1 MTQEQL
7 TKELSRLAY
16 QYYTLSEPTV
26 SDAEYD
32 EMYDRLAAMER
43 ESGRILAG
51 SPTMRVGSQP
61 LPGFEKHRHIAPL
74 YSLDKAKTS
83 GEVREFMDR
92 VRRTDPSALF
102 TLEYKFDGL
111 TINLTYDDHRLVE
124 ASTRGDGEVGEG
136 VLAQAATIK
145 TIPMY
150 IPFANKMEVQGE
162 AIMRLSTLEKYNES
176 ANEPLKN
183 ARNAA
188 AGALRNLDPKETAKR
203 GLDAFFYNVGYI
215 EGKEFNTHTE
225 MINFLKENGF
235 VVSDFER
242 VYSEPEELI
251 AALDEAEAKRDELD
265 FLIDGMVIKTDDMTL
280 RDELGYTQKFP
291 KWAIAYKFEAQEMTT
306 RVLDVKWDVGRTGK
320 LTPVA
325 LLEEVEIGGAS
336 VKRAT
341 LNNYRDILRKKVKL
355 GGRVFVRR
363 SNDVIPEVLGSCE
376 EDESLSVPEMPKVCP
391 ACGATLEEIGPNLFC
406 PNTLSCRP
414 QLVAT
419 IVHFA
424 SKGAMN
430 IDGLSEKTARLLFD
444 RLEIK
449 DIASLYRL
457 TKDQL
462 LSLEGFLDKKAQN
475 LMDAIERSKS
485 PELDC
490 FIFALGIQNV
500 GKKTAR
506 DLAEKYG
513 SIEALS
519 KASADELAEID
530 GVGDVVA
537 MGIVDFFASEQVRA
551 TLRELKELGVSPR
564 QLEKKEGV
572 FSGKTVVLTGKLTLF
587 TRGQAQE
594 KIEAMGG
601 SVGSGVTKT
610 TDLVVAGEKAG
621 SKLAKA
627 EKLGIKVINEKEFL
641 ELIGDG

>member
-43 ESGRILAG
+43 ESGRVLPG

-83 GEVREFMDR
+83 GEVSEFMDR
-92 VRRTDPSALF
+92 VRRTDPGALF

-111 TINLTYDDHRLVE
+111 TINLTYDDHRLVQ

-150 IPFANKMEVQGE
+150 IPFAGKMEVQGE
-162 AIMRLSTLEKYNES
+162 AIMKLSALEKYNEK
-176 ANEPLKN
+176 ADEPLKN

-188 AGALRNLDPKETAKR
+188 AGALRNLDPKETARR

-215 EGKEFNTHTE
+215 EGKEFDTHTE

-242 VYSEPEELI
+242 VYSEPEELLS
-251 AALDEAEAKRDELD
+251 ALDEAEAKRDELD
-265 FLIDGMVIKTDDMTL
+265 FLIDGMVIKTDDMSL

-291 KWAIAYKFEAQEMTT
+291 RWAVAYKFEAQEMTT
-306 RVLDVKWDVGRTGK
+306 RVLDVNWDVGRTGK

-325 LLEEVEIGGAS
+325 ILEEVEIGGAS

-341 LNNYRDILRKKVKL
+341 LNNYQDILRKRVKL

-376 EDESLSVPEMPKVCP
+376 ENDALGVPEMPTVCP
-391 ACGATLEEIGPNLFC
+391 ACGTALEEIGPNLFC

-414 QLVAT
+414 QLVAA

-430 IDGLSEKTARLLFD
+430 IDGLSEKTAQLLFD
-444 RLEIK
+444 KLEIK
-449 DIASLYRL
+449 DIASLYKL
-457 TKDQL
+457 TKEQL
-462 LSLEGFLDKKAQN
+462 LSLDGFLDKKAQN
-475 LMDAIERSKS
+475 LMDAIERSKT

-490 FIFALGIQNV
+490 FIYALGIQNV

-513 SIEALS
+513 SMEALS
-519 KASADELAEID
+519 AASADELAEID

-537 MGIVDFFASEQVRA
+537 MGIVDFFASGQVRA
-551 TLRELKELGVSPR
+551 TLRELEELGVNPR

-572 FSGKTVVLTGKLTLF
+572 FSGKTVVLTGKLTLL

-594 KIEAMGG
+594 KIESMGG
-601 SVGSGVTKT
+601 SVGSGVTKA

-627 EKLGIKVINEKEFL
+627 EKLGVKVINEAQFL
-641 ELIGDG
+641 ELIGD

>member
-43 ESGRILAG
+43 ESGRVLPG
-51 SPTMRVGSQP
+51 SPTMRIGSQP

-92 VRRTDPSALF
+92 VRRTDSGALF

-111 TINLTYDDHRLVE
+111 TINLTYDDHRLVQ

-150 IPFANKMEVQGE
+150 IPFAGKMEVQGE
-162 AIMRLSTLEKYNES
+162 AIMKLSALEKYNEK
-176 ANEPLKN
+176 ADEPLKN

-188 AGALRNLDPKETAKR
+188 AGALRNLDPKETARR

-215 EGKEFNTHTE
+215 EGKEFDTHTE

-242 VYSEPEELI
+242 VYSEPEELLS
-251 AALDEAEAKRDELD
+251 ALDEAEAKRDELD
-265 FLIDGMVIKTDDMTL
+265 FLIDGMVIKTDDMSL

-291 KWAIAYKFEAQEMTT
+291 RWAVAYKFEAQEMTT
-306 RVLDVKWDVGRTGK
+306 RVLDVNWDVGRTGK

-325 LLEEVEIGGAS
+325 ILEEVEIGGAS

-341 LNNYRDILRKKVKL
+341 LNNYQDILRKRVKL

-376 EDESLSVPEMPKVCP
+376 ENDALGVPEMPTVCP
-391 ACGATLEEIGPNLFC
+391 ACGTALEEIGPNLFC

-414 QLVAT
+414 QLVAA

-430 IDGLSEKTARLLFD
+430 IDGLSEKTAQLLFD
-444 RLEIK
+444 KLEIK
-449 DIASLYRL
+449 DIASLYKL
-457 TKDQL
+457 TKEQL
-462 LSLEGFLDKKAQN
+462 LSLDGFLDKKAQN
-475 LMDAIERSKS
+475 LMDAIERSKT

-490 FIFALGIQNV
+490 FIYALGIQNV

-513 SIEALS
+513 SMEALS
-519 KASADELAEID
+519 AASADELAEID

-537 MGIVDFFASEQVRA
+537 MGIVDFFASGQVRA
-551 TLRELKELGVSPR
+551 TLRELEELGVNPR

-594 KIEAMGG
+594 KIESMGG
-601 SVGSGVTKT
+601 SVGSGVTKA

-627 EKLGIKVINEKEFL
+627 EKLGVKVINEAQFL
-641 ELIGDG
+641 ELIGD

>member
-43 ESGRILAG
+43 ESGRVLPG

-83 GEVREFMDR
+83 GEVSEFMDR
-92 VRRTDPSALF
+92 VRRTDPGALF

-111 TINLTYDDHRLVE
+111 TINLTYDDHRLVQ

-150 IPFANKMEVQGE
+150 IPFAGKMEVQGE
-162 AIMRLSTLEKYNES
+162 AIMKLSALEKYNEK
-176 ANEPLKN
+176 ADEPLKN

-188 AGALRNLDPKETAKR
+188 AGALRNLDPKETARR

-215 EGKEFNTHTE
+215 EGKEFDTHTE

-242 VYSEPEELI
+242 VYSEPEELLS
-251 AALDEAEAKRDELD
+251 ALDEAEAKRDKLD
-265 FLIDGMVIKTDDMTL
+265 FLIDGMVIKTDDMSL

-291 KWAIAYKFEAQEMTT
+291 RWAVAYKFEAQE
-306 RVLDVKWDVGRTGK
+306 

-325 LLEEVEIGGAS
+325 ILEEVEIGGAS

-341 LNNYRDILRKKVKL
+341 LNNYQDILRKRVKL

-376 EDESLSVPEMPKVCP
+376 ENDALGVPEMPTVCP
-391 ACGATLEEIGPNLFC
+391 ACGTALEEIGPNLFC

-414 QLVAT
+414 QLVAA

-430 IDGLSEKTARLLFD
+430 IDGLSEKTAQLLFD
-444 RLEIK
+444 KLEIK
-449 DIASLYRL
+449 DIASLYKL
-457 TKDQL
+457 TKEQL
-462 LSLEGFLDKKAQN
+462 LSLDGFLDKKAQN
-475 LMDAIERSKS
+475 LMDAIERSKT

-490 FIFALGIQNV
+490 FIYALGIQNV

-513 SIEALS
+513 SMEALS
-519 KASADELAEID
+519 AASADELAEID

-537 MGIVDFFASEQVRA
+537 MGIVDFFASGQVRA
-551 TLRELKELGVSPR
+551 TLRELEELGVNPR

-594 KIEAMGG
+594 KIESMGG
-601 SVGSGVTKT
+601 SVGSGVTKA

-627 EKLGIKVINEKEFL
+627 EKLGVKVINEAQFL
-641 ELIGDG
+641 ELIGD

>member
-32 EMYDRLAAMER
+32 EMYDKLAAMER
-43 ESGRILAG
+43 ESGRVLPG

-92 VRRTDPSALF
+92 VRRTDPGALF

-111 TINLTYDDHRLVE
+111 TINLTYDDHRLVQ

-150 IPFANKMEVQGE
+150 IPFAGKMEVQGE
-162 AIMRLSTLEKYNES
+162 AIMKLSALEKYNEK
-176 ANEPLKN
+176 ADEPLKN

-188 AGALRNLDPKETAKR
+188 AGALRNLDPKETARR

-215 EGKEFNTHTE
+215 EGKDFDTHTE

-242 VYSEPEELI
+242 VYSEPEELLS
-251 AALDEAEAKRDELD
+251 ALDEAEAKRDELD
-265 FLIDGMVIKTDDMTL
+265 FLIDGMVIKTDDMSL

-291 KWAIAYKFEAQEMTT
+291 RWAVAYKFEAQEMTT
-306 RVLDVKWDVGRTGK
+306 RVLDVNWDVGRTGK

-325 LLEEVEIGGAS
+325 ILEEVEIGGAS

-341 LNNYRDILRKKVKL
+341 LNNYQDILRKRVKL

-376 EDESLSVPEMPKVCP
+376 ENDALDVPEMPTVCP
-391 ACGATLEEIGPNLFC
+391 ACGTALEEIGPNLFC

-414 QLVAT
+414 QLVAA

-430 IDGLSEKTARLLFD
+430 IDGLSEKTAQLLFD
-444 RLEIK
+444 KLEIK
-449 DIASLYRL
+449 DIASLYKL
-457 TKDQL
+457 TKEQL
-462 LSLEGFLDKKAQN
+462 LSLDGFLDKKAQN
-475 LMDAIERSKS
+475 LMDAIERSKT

-490 FIFALGIQNV
+490 FIYALGIQNV

-513 SIEALS
+513 SMEALS
-519 KASADELAEID
+519 AASADELAEID

-537 MGIVDFFASEQVRA
+537 MGIVDFFASGQVRA
-551 TLRELKELGVSPR
+551 TLRELEELGVNPR

-594 KIEAMGG
+594 KIESMGG
-601 SVGSGVTKT
+601 SVGSGVTKA

-621 SKLAKA
+621 SKLVKA
-627 EKLGIKVINEKEFL
+627 EKLGVKVINEAQFL
-641 ELIGDG
+641 ELIGD

>member
-43 ESGRILAG
+43 ESGRVLPG

-92 VRRTDPSALF
+92 VRRTDPGALF

-111 TINLTYDDHRLVE
+111 TINLTYDDHRLAQ

-150 IPFANKMEVQGE
+150 IPFAGKMEVQGE
-162 AIMRLSTLEKYNES
+162 AIMKLSALEKYNEK
-176 ANEPLKN
+176 ADEPLKN

-188 AGALRNLDPKETAKR
+188 AGALRNLDPKETARR

-215 EGKEFNTHTE
+215 EGKEFDTHTE

-242 VYSEPEELI
+242 VYSEPEELLS
-251 AALDEAEAKRDELD
+251 ALDEAEAKRDELD
-265 FLIDGMVIKTDDMTL
+265 FLIDGMVIKTDDMSL

-291 KWAIAYKFEAQEMTT
+291 RWAVAYKFEAQEMTT
-306 RVLDVKWDVGRTGK
+306 RVLDVNWDVGRTGK

-325 LLEEVEIGGAS
+325 ILEEVEIGGAS

-341 LNNYRDILRKKVKL
+341 LNNYQDILRKRVKL

-376 EDESLSVPEMPKVCP
+376 ENDALGVPEMPTVCP
-391 ACGATLEEIGPNLFC
+391 ACGTALEEIGPNLFC

-414 QLVAT
+414 QLVAA

-430 IDGLSEKTARLLFD
+430 IDGLSEKTAQLLFD
-444 RLEIK
+444 KLEIK
-449 DIASLYRL
+449 DIASLYKL
-457 TKDQL
+457 TKEQL
-462 LSLEGFLDKKAQN
+462 LSLDGFLDKKAQN
-475 LMDAIERSKS
+475 LMDAIERSKT

-490 FIFALGIQNV
+490 FIYALGIQNV

-513 SIEALS
+513 SMEALS
-519 KASADELAEID
+519 AASADELAEID

-537 MGIVDFFASEQVRA
+537 MGIVDFFASGQVRA
-551 TLRELKELGVSPR
+551 TLRELEELGVNPR

-594 KIEAMGG
+594 KIESMGG
-601 SVGSGVTKT
+601 SVGSGVTKA

-627 EKLGIKVINEKEFL
+627 EKLGVKVINEAQFL
-641 ELIGDG
+641 ELIGD

>member
-43 ESGRILAG
+43 ESGRVLPG

-83 GEVREFMDR
+83 GEVSEFMDR
-92 VRRTDPSALF
+92 VRRTDPGALF

-111 TINLTYDDHRLVE
+111 TINLTYDDHRLVQ

-150 IPFANKMEVQGE
+150 IPFAGKMEVQGE
-162 AIMRLSTLEKYNES
+162 AIMKLSALEKYNEK
-176 ANEPLKN
+176 ADEPLKN

-188 AGALRNLDPKETAKR
+188 AGALRNLDPKETARR

-215 EGKEFNTHTE
+215 EGKEFDTHTE

-242 VYSEPEELI
+242 VYSEPEELLS
-251 AALDEAEAKRDELD
+251 ALDEAEAKRDKLD
-265 FLIDGMVIKTDDMTL
+265 FLIDGMVIKTDDMSL

-291 KWAIAYKFEAQEMTT
+291 RWAVAYKFEAQEMTT
-306 RVLDVKWDVGRTGK
+306 RVLDVNWDVGRTGK

-325 LLEEVEIGGAS
+325 ILEEVEIGGAS

-341 LNNYRDILRKKVKL
+341 LNNYQDILRKRVKL

-376 EDESLSVPEMPKVCP
+376 ENDALGVPEMPTVCP
-391 ACGATLEEIGPNLFC
+391 ACGTALEEIGPNLFC

-414 QLVAT
+414 QLVAA

-430 IDGLSEKTARLLFD
+430 IDGLSEKTAQLLFD
-444 RLEIK
+444 KLEIK
-449 DIASLYRL
+449 DIASLYKL
-457 TKDQL
+457 TKEQL
-462 LSLEGFLDKKAQN
+462 LSLDGFLDKKAQN
-475 LMDAIERSKS
+475 LMDAIERSKT

-490 FIFALGIQNV
+490 FIYALGIQNV

-513 SIEALS
+513 SMEALS
-519 KASADELAEID
+519 AASADELAEID

-537 MGIVDFFASEQVRA
+537 MGIVDFFASGQVRA
-551 TLRELKELGVSPR
+551 TLRELEELGVNPR

-594 KIEAMGG
+594 KIESMGG
-601 SVGSGVTKT
+601 SVGSGVTKA

-627 EKLGIKVINEKEFL
+627 EKLGVKVINEAQFL
-641 ELIGDG
+641 ELIGD

>member
-43 ESGRILAG
+43 ESGRVLPG

-83 GEVREFMDR
+83 GEVSEFMDR
-92 VRRTDPSALF
+92 VRRTDPGALF

-111 TINLTYDDHRLVE
+111 TINLTYDDHRLVQ

-150 IPFANKMEVQGE
+150 IPFAGKMEVQGE
-162 AIMRLSTLEKYNES
+162 AIMKLSALEKYNEK
-176 ANEPLKN
+176 ADEPLKN

-188 AGALRNLDPKETAKR
+188 AGALRNLDPKETARR

-215 EGKEFNTHTE
+215 EGKEFDTHTE

-242 VYSEPEELI
+242 VYSEPEELLS
-251 AALDEAEAKRDELD
+251 ALDEAEAKRDELD
-265 FLIDGMVIKTDDMTL
+265 FLIDGMVIKTDDMSL

-291 KWAIAYKFEAQEMTT
+291 RWAVAYKFEAQEMTT
-306 RVLDVKWDVGRTGK
+306 RVLDVNWDVGRTGK

-325 LLEEVEIGGAS
+325 ILEEVEIGGAS

-341 LNNYRDILRKKVKL
+341 LNNYQDILRKRVKL

-376 EDESLSVPEMPKVCP
+376 ENDALGVPEMPTVCP
-391 ACGATLEEIGPNLFC
+391 ACGTALEEIGPNLFC

-414 QLVAT
+414 QLVAA

-430 IDGLSEKTARLLFD
+430 IDGLSEKTAQLLFD
-444 RLEIK
+444 KLEIK
-449 DIASLYRL
+449 DIASLYKL
-457 TKDQL
+457 TKEQL
-462 LSLEGFLDKKAQN
+462 LSLDGFLDKKAQN
-475 LMDAIERSKS
+475 LMDAIERSKT

-490 FIFALGIQNV
+490 FIYALGIQNV

-513 SIEALS
+513 SMEALS
-519 KASADELAEID
+519 AASADELAEID

-537 MGIVDFFASEQVRA
+537 MGIVDFFASGQVRA
-551 TLRELKELGVSPR
+551 TLRELEELEVNPR

-594 KIEAMGG
+594 KIESMGG
-601 SVGSGVTKT
+601 SVGSGVTKA

-627 EKLGIKVINEKEFL
+627 EKLGVKVINEAQFL
-641 ELIGDG
+641 ELIGD

>member
-43 ESGRILAG
+43 ESGRVLPG
-51 SPTMRVGSQP
+51 SPTMRIGSQP

-92 VRRTDPSALF
+92 VRRTDPGALF

-111 TINLTYDDHRLVE
+111 TINLTYDDHRLVQ

-150 IPFANKMEVQGE
+150 IPFAGKMEVQGE
-162 AIMRLSTLEKYNES
+162 AIMKLSALEKYNEK
-176 ANEPLKN
+176 ADEPLKN

-188 AGALRNLDPKETAKR
+188 AGALRNLDPKETARR

-215 EGKEFNTHTE
+215 EGKEFDTHTE

-242 VYSEPEELI
+242 VYSEPEELLS
-251 AALDEAEAKRDELD
+251 ALDEAEAKRDELD
-265 FLIDGMVIKTDDMTL
+265 FLIDGMVIKTDDMSL

-291 KWAIAYKFEAQEMTT
+291 RWAVAYKFEAQEMTT
-306 RVLDVKWDVGRTGK
+306 RVLDVNWDVGRTGK

-325 LLEEVEIGGAS
+325 ILEEVEIGGAS

-341 LNNYRDILRKKVKL
+341 LNNYQDILRKRVKL

-376 EDESLSVPEMPKVCP
+376 ENDALGVPEMPTVCP
-391 ACGATLEEIGPNLFC
+391 ACGTALEEIGPNLFC

-414 QLVAT
+414 QLVAA

-430 IDGLSEKTARLLFD
+430 IDGLSEKTAQLLFD
-444 RLEIK
+444 KLEIK
-449 DIASLYRL
+449 DIASLYKL
-457 TKDQL
+457 TKEQL
-462 LSLEGFLDKKAQN
+462 LSLDGFLDKKAQN
-475 LMDAIERSKS
+475 LMDAIERSKT

-490 FIFALGIQNV
+490 FIYALGIQNV

-513 SIEALS
+513 SMEALS
-519 KASADELAEID
+519 AASADELAEID

-537 MGIVDFFASEQVRA
+537 MGIVDFFASGQVRA
-551 TLRELKELGVSPR
+551 TLRELEELGVNPR

-594 KIEAMGG
+594 KIESMGG
-601 SVGSGVTKT
+601 SVGSGVTKA

-627 EKLGIKVINEKEFL
+627 EKLGVKVINEAQFL
-641 ELIGDG
+641 ELIGD